1 MIGGDVYE
9 DGINKIKI
17 MKIISDDVEID
28 KCEFLLQ
35 EGESIEYKKF

>member
-17 MKIISDDVEID
+17 MKIISDDAEID
-28 KCEFLLQ
+28 KREFLLE

>member
-1 MIGGDVYE
+1 MEKKLIGGDVYE

-28 KCEFLLQ
+28 KREFLL
-35 EGESIEYKKF
+35 